1 MVGLVW
7 CVWHYCPP
15 QTALTLLGPAFFMCS
30 SAGFF
35 LRRRS
40 PEACVKAARPF
51 SPVSGRVA
59 YSTSG
64 NCYLG
69 YLGTCSCGSCAGVSA
84 RFSAFQFVS
93 PIFECSGGGDADS
106 EMCSSFPLGHN
117 FPYCKFWA
125 FFLAALTPSRA
136 PLQRCR
142 GFVQSLHPG
151 RRERLWLKSERGHPW
166 SAGCWAVDARR
177 QIRGGFTLFLG
188 AKERG
193 MHDAC
198 SGPRQAHKAGNR
210 RRGLGANEG
219 VGAKDNG
226 YLQSSRVPPVP
237 TRSTN
242 PVSHLLLDGTFCSLV
257 FCWL

>member
-1 MVGLVW
+1 
-7 CVWHYCPP
+7 
-15 QTALTLLGPAFFMCS
+15 
-30 SAGFF
+30 
-35 LRRRS
+35 
-40 PEACVKAARPF
+40 
-51 SPVSGRVA
+51 
-59 YSTSG
+59 
-64 NCYLG
+64 
-69 YLGTCSCGSCAGVSA
+69 
-84 RFSAFQFVS
+84 
-93 PIFECSGGGDADS
+93 
-106 EMCSSFPLGHN
+106 MCSSFPLGHN

-219 VGAKDNG
+219 VSKRQRIPAEQPCPPRPVTLDKPGFPSAVRWNFLFFG
-226 YLQSSRVPPVP
+226 VLLVVVACCRSWVPLSSPRPFSLFFALSHPNPPSSRFARRASPGRLP
-237 TRSTN
+237 TQSLLARPKPYSCSSSCGARSPKLCRN
-242 PVSHLLLDGTFCSLV
+242 
-257 FCWL
+257 

>member
-1 MVGLVW
+1 
-7 CVWHYCPP
+7 
-15 QTALTLLGPAFFMCS
+15 
-30 SAGFF
+30 
-35 LRRRS
+35 
-40 PEACVKAARPF
+40 
-51 SPVSGRVA
+51 
-59 YSTSG
+59 
-64 NCYLG
+64 
-69 YLGTCSCGSCAGVSA
+69 
-84 RFSAFQFVS
+84 
-93 PIFECSGGGDADS
+93 
-106 EMCSSFPLGHN
+106 MCSSFPLGHN

-125 FFLAALTPSRA
+125 FFLATLTPSRA

-151 RRERLWLKSERGHPW
+151 RRERLWLKCERGHPW

-177 QIRGGFTLFLG
+177 QIRGEFTLFLG
-188 AKERG
+188 ANERG

-242 PVSHLLLDGTFCSLV
+242 PVSHLLLDGTFCSSV
-257 FCWL
+257 FCWLLWLAAEAGFPFPHPALFPYFLPYPTQTPLPPALHAGRPPGGYQPNRFLLARSPTHARRRAGQGLPSFAATARFSG